1 MAQDAILSPPAGRGT
16 HPPRW
21 LDGPRRR
28 LVALVLSLWVLGMA
42 GGLTGCGMADAPDD
56 PEALAEEGV
65 LDDAAET
72 GRRDAGSALER
83 GSDAEAGEDSGAD
96 MGAKSEADAAD
107 AADSGDFRLE
117 YLEADDP
124 ELAELARA
132 IQDADVIEPEIAWLN
147 RSFALPRD
155 VPVRWLECGEDNAFY
170 DAETGS
176 IELCYEM
183 VTASTLQFESDGDEA
198 EDAFW
203 FALDTAVFFF
213 HHEVGHALID
223 LYDLPI
229 TGREEDAV
237 DELAALTLIEG
248 WEDGAY
254 AVLSAADSF
263 FISGM
268 EVEAESDPE
277 DLPFWDEHAFDL
289 QRFYSIACLVYGS
302 DPAEMSAL
310 IDDGSV
316 PEERAEMCVDEF
328 AQKRESWRRI
338 LAPHDLS
345 P

>member
-1 MAQDAILSPPAGRGT
+1 MRTRPIPKIPACRFTRPSRGLLLALL
-16 HPPRW
+16 PMS
-21 LDGPRRR
+21 L
-28 LVALVLSLWVLGMA
+28 LVGLA
-42 GGLTGCGMADAPDD
+42 GGLTGCGAADSDAFEDSPADVAQEGAPD
-56 PEALAEEGV
+56 G
-65 LDDAAET
+65 
-72 GRRDAGSALER
+72 GRRDAVAEPAAKT
-83 GSDAEAGEDSGAD
+83 DAKATDGAG
-96 MGAKSEADAAD
+96 
-107 AADSGDFRLE
+107 FQLE
-117 YLEADDP
+117 YLEAEDP

-132 IQDADVIEPEIAWLN
+132 IHEADVIEPEIAWLN
-147 RSFALPRD
+147 QQFALPRRL
-155 VPVRWLECGEDNAFY
+155 PVRWLECGEDNAFY
-170 DAETGS
+170 DADNGV

-183 VTASTLQFESDGDEA
+183 VAASAEQFESDGDDA

-203 FALDTAVFFF
+203 YALNTAVFFF

-237 DELAALTLIEG
+237 DELAALTLIDG

-268 EVEAESDPE
+268 EEEAESDPE

-302 DPAEMSAL
+302 DPEEMADL

-316 PEERAEMCVDEF
+316 PEERAEICVEEF

-338 LAPHDLS
+338 LEPHDLS